1 VIFFGEL
8 KNKIKCP
15 SFIQKI
21 GVDLDVKNLKKKE
34 QLNFVKL
41 FFKCDVNLLLIFGL
55 EVFFHKYIHF
65 YVIKN
70 MDASYT

>member
-1 VIFFGEL
+1 MDI
-8 KNKIKCP
+8 
-15 SFIQKI
+15 
-21 GVDLDVKNLKKKE
+21 DVKILKKIE

-41 FFKCDVNLLLIFGL
+41 LFKCDVNLLLIFGL
-55 EVFFHKYIHF
+55 EMFFHKYSHF

>member
-1 VIFFGEL
+1 MKCFPF
-8 KNKIKCP
+8 IKCP

-21 GVDLDVKNLKKKE
+21 GMDIDVKILKKIE

-41 FFKCDVNLLLIFGL
+41 LFKCDVNLLLIFGL
-55 EVFFHKYIHF
+55 EMFFHKYSHF